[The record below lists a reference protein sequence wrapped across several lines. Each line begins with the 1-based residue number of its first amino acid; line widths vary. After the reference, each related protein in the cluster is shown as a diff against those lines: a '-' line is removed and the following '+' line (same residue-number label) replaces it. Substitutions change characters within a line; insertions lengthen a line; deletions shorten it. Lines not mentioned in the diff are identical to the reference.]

1 MTPKA
6 PAKREDRWQHLVQLA
21 FRLEEECAVRAP
33 TPADQTRVDQ
43 RVRAALDSLL
53 EVFPSGLDPNDDFE
67 AYAVRRLAT
76 TLRNLLYE
84 RR

>member
-1 MTPKA
+1 MKKKPT
-6 PAKREDRWQHLVQLA
+6 REDRWQHLVQLA
-21 FRLEEECAVRAP
+21 FLLEEECGASASKAKVEP
-33 TPADQTRVDQ
+33 

-67 AYAVRRLAT
+67 AYAVRRFTA
-76 TLRNLLYE
+76 TLRTLLYE